1 MTDVL
6 QNVALGAANTAIQ
19 SNRGVM
25 ETNAALG
32 AVDPSLQK
40 QFNQTI
46 DANNL
51 VGTIAPTSLA
61 PTSSTPTSLGSASSA
76 LASSDEA
83 TAVGPDLGWVN
94 GFRAWLAGR
103 YVGLTYKQTYID
115 PIVESVTNNK
125 VVVLSETIVKN
136 AIADAAQSV
145 AETLNLVKR
154 NADGQYEKLLDLDP
168 KVLDE
173 RIANLNNLLQDK
185 TVQKDIGEAASKV
198 VEAAQAPLEK
208 AQKELVEISAKM
220 VEDVSEQGALA
231 LGNALKVL
239 PVVGNALSAAN
250 ALQNIT
256 NVVASGAD
264 GAAKAFDVT
273 KDLSTG
279 VQLNLKEETVKR
291 LLNDPTKQM
300 QLAAA
305 FEEYKNAVNDQIK
318 ITTREIE
325 EEKNNDPSSS
335 SDKNDILNEIT
346 KKEAEIKEYKTTL
359 DEWSNNENIKTAVQ
373 KYSEKMSG
381 LLDPPSLTSFEP
393 QKIIDTNGGG
403 KSRKRRAH
411 SAHLTSKRISDCLKQ
426 HFSKT
431 RCAPRKSHTRKKRKH
446 IKHIKHVVR

>member
-1 MTDVL
+1 MTEVL

-19 SNRGVM
+19 SNPGVM
-25 ETNAALG
+25 ETSAALG

-46 DANNL
+46 DVNNM
-51 VGTIAPTSLA
+51 VGTIVPTSSALTSLA
-61 PTSSTPTSLGSASSA
+61 PDTL
-76 LASSDEA
+76 DK
-83 TAVGPDLGWVN
+83 AVAPDRGWVN

-103 YVGLTYKQTYID
+103 YVGETYKQTYID

-125 VVVLSETIVKN
+125 VVVLSEVIVKN
-136 AIADAAQSV
+136 AISDAAQSA

-264 GAAKAFDVT
+264 GAAKALDVT

-279 VQLNLKEETVKR
+279 LQLNLKEETVKR
-291 LLNDPTKQM
+291 LLNDPNM
-300 QLAAA
+300 QIQLGIA

-325 EEKNNDPSSS
+325 EEKNNNPSSS

-359 DEWSNNENIKTAVQ
+359 DKWSNNENIKNAVQ
-373 KYSEKMSG
+373 KYSEKM
-381 LLDPPSLTSFEP
+381 LP
-393 QKIIDTNGGG
+393 TNGGG
-403 KSRKRRAH
+403 KSRKRRARA
-411 SAHLTSKRISDCLKQ
+411 AHLTSKRISDCLKQ

-446 IKHIKHVVR
+446 MKHIKHIKHVIR

>member
-1 MTDVL
+1 MSDVL

-19 SNRGVM
+19 SNPGVM
-25 ETNAALG
+25 EANAALG

-40 QFNQTI
+40 QFDQTI
-46 DANNL
+46 NVNNV
-51 VGTIAPTSLA
+51 VGTIAPTSSALTSLT
-61 PTSSTPTSLGSASSA
+61 PTSSAPDA
-76 LASSDEA
+76 SDEA
-83 TAVGPDLGWVN
+83 AVPNLGWVN

-103 YVGLTYKQTYID
+103 YVGVTYKQTYID

-264 GAAKAFDVT
+264 GAAKALDVT

-279 VQLNLKEETVKR
+279 VQLNLQEETVKR
-291 LLNDPTKQM
+291 LLNDPNMQM
-300 QLAAA
+300 QLGIA

-335 SDKNDILNEIT
+335 SDKNDTLNEIT
-346 KKEAEIKEYKTTL
+346 KKEAMIKKYKTNL

-373 KYSEKMSG
+373 KYSEKMSKTT
-381 LLDPPSLTSFEP
+381 SLET
-393 QKIIDTNGGG
+393 QKMLPTNGGG
-403 KSRKRRAH
+403 KSRKRRAR
-411 SAHLTSKRISDCLKQ
+411 AAYQTSKRISDCLKQ
-426 HFSKT
+426 HFSRT

-446 IKHIKHVVR
+446 MKHIKHVIR